1 MKSTQNV
8 LARTDCATDIPSR
21 KRNRKPAVSLSL
33 PKVPIGPSPL
43 SYRLSLCLT
52 LAELD
57 GDQLQEAPELVGAIA
72 LGVGEEHPVPI
83 IKGDADVLLLG
94 ALLVHLCSTRRGAPV
109 TGFGYV

>member
-33 PKVPIGPSPL
+33 PKVPIGPSLL

-52 LAELD
+52 LTTRLLLRVKYVSKE
-57 GDQLQEAPELVGAIA
+57 IA
-72 LGVGEEHPVPI
+72 LFETCEIYVKFRG
-83 IKGDADVLLLG
+83 GDPFHVKF
-94 ALLVHLCSTRRGAPV
+94 T
-109 TGFGYV
+109 